1 MLSSSVLMVF
11 ASETGAER
19 SASFINFYQDSDATL
34 LDMKNLSNQDYYAM
48 FLFMTNWFEPGK
60 TKFSDMYNPS
70 TTDGSFFSNFVKSLG
85 KDPNGSDGE
94 TLKKLVTAFAE
105 DTFKGFTSGGCTL
118 LTYDGQILEGQ
129 DLLYAMINSMTWSEE
144 AFWEEYSNSLLGN
157 EDTREQIA
165 SDKSV
170 TGYLSSLLTLN
181 HIDVEFKSS
190 EKSKVYFGDTKH
202 LAFDFSEDTIRA
214 AFQTVLAY
222 NPDLFLQRYG
232 IEKCK
237 VMFLDAVGNLWGC
250 TDSSVILNRTG
261 YERPVVTL
269 DTSKMDSI
277 YLILPACLNPSS
289 FTPNVANKNS
299 QSDLRMPLM
308 NRFVLSS
315 MLTDANELQ
324 TFQST
329 YVPIYN
335 LLHFSNKQQILTV
348 LGLKTLSPYTLNTGN
363 IESNNSSKKW
373 NLESRKQDLAS
384 FLYDYSEIAINTS
397 KSKEGQADID
407 SYAYIAFTMNLRY
420 LGSITFDVTA
430 GEHDMKEGWWLWEK
444 AAFGVFDMVD
454 DAGNVI
460 DSNQDDALK
469 KQKQLLTYF
478 FNPTLLPF
486 DKVSMNFYRYDA
498 NAAADA
504 EELDDFLSQYISN
517 EKDSNAVGAVREKE
531 IDGIST
537 QALANKNIAE
547 LGLAGMGLFIEDIA
561 VYAHDNTK
569 GSEHIYVTPSEIY
582 PSKFVKDLR
591 DVVQLKDAGVGGAEK
606 AEWIEKNGATGEA
619 VYALQERLFLNNSA
633 TVTSSS
639 SDILFSTDVIDFFI
653 TSEDT
658 ISGKNGTVTRY
669 LYGRYLND
677 ELTTVSN
684 NLKYQNL
691 GTMESL
697 IESVKL
703 GILALLSTFAS
714 FFDIESG
721 EYHETLFG
729 LNYGLSLFEEGSKS
743 LLNISVGLD
752 QVGKSYKLMITDD
765 YNAFSKS
772 LPISFIEEKTLDKN
786 KVIYTYPANFVDK
799 NTNGYSDNYNGTT
812 SEYDGTLDSR
822 DRNKDYVI
830 SVDDGFVFR
839 EQDYTA
845 SKASIYKEYDDSETI
860 LNPEFLEAIYGVRWS
875 FNVNPFDKRPFGLIS
890 NTFWTYLKTDTSD
903 IKVYTTPRAVET
915 GEVDEEGK
923 AVTED
928 VDVLT
933 NMSGGAGTSSIE
945 KYLYFETK
953 PSDDLYL
960 YIAPSMEVISNIGD
974 ATSDIALGALL
985 GANDTRI
992 TAAIASRSKFIN
1004 SFESIGIPVNEKYL
1018 TDYVMALYG
1027 YSILF
1032 PAKGYDIINMCSP
1045 TSLSVLGR
1053 TNFISKQG
1061 YTIKMG
1067 QLGQKYLM
1075 GMYLGYIV
1083 DTMGLGTAGV
1093 GENQKIR
1100 FNSFYSPFLPSYDN
1114 SAEGG
1119 NMTMASLTGNS
1130 ISGVEKSE
1138 DLSFEEKQ
1146 KNLIDRIYG
1155 LTNDSNNEYRNSWIK
1170 NIIEGFFLTIHR
1182 TITGTWGTSI
1192 NTITS
1197 GSTSTY
1203 QSVTGYIYTPTLEEL
1218 SFTATLM
1225 NNYIKIYIV
1234 CLMCV
1239 FFIVILMVL
1248 LHMRTWQEGLIT
1260 CLVMCVALLFPYILI
1275 SNSIS
1280 IGNKISNTIYSDRFD
1295 FWAMTEHQRS
1305 LTQLV
1310 GVDYM
1315 TSKDLWMVEGS
1326 ATTDVTLQGQPGV
1339 KIKWMSPKKVDM
1351 FQNLYSDPDLSTSF
1365 VTNIEIFKWLF
1376 NSFIYDS
1383 EFVDT
1388 DVYGSFVYR
1397 SYNSIALEAKSY
1409 YQWGKDLMAASDKLN
1424 TGSTRDFTYNPNSGA
1439 YVGTYGLPKG
1449 FSESLS
1455 KLQSTDSLY
1464 VEPFLAGM
1472 GSLDKKVYSGS
1483 TALIKYSDRMWQE
1496 EHMMAH
1502 FGGEGYIIDADL
1514 IPLWGLINSEITEIL
1529 SNPTY
1534 RSEGSVPGIYSN
1546 LPELS
1551 AAENEFQGDTEG
1563 GSMAIFLKNTESP
1576 FYYFYSVLKMRYG
1589 NEGTGTTGGTTFKKA
1604 LLEGS
1609 MFAVTENE
1617 NRLIQT
1623 TDKNLTGVM
1632 RDYLDM
1638 QGLFEYVIPYMKL
1651 SNEYVTEWQK
1661 NNYSKIE
1668 EYNFEYELDS
1678 NGSVDMNSM
1687 DGQSNEYKNA
1697 VIAKNNLNRVWN
1709 MYCPWVD
1716 TLYDL
1721 DVANTK
1727 ITYAGK
1733 TKYIVDSLNPSSYL
1747 EVGRPMVFSAVEM
1760 EMKGLSY
1767 KDLTDV
1773 ERRIQAVLENT
1784 YKDMLYL
1791 INYYDMN
1798 DEVLLVAGAM
1808 YATFNFNQE
1817 FSQNNL
1823 LGESVELYPQGL
1835 ELKNFNYDAFMRL
1848 ALLNATGENVFGTS
1862 DLYER
1867 VLAKTNIFTGLLLI
1881 LCDLVACIII
1891 PAFKFIMLIG
1901 LLFLGVLVCVSC
1913 VVNPPD
1919 KIMKAVSESV
1929 LLPTVLF
1936 MLLNIIFSWVMS
1948 FVVGEGLTTYVGSKG
1963 VNFATNDPTMTML
1976 VIAALG
1982 IIYTIFAF
1990 KILKMLVKAY
2000 KKFGMT
2006 SVFATM
2012 GILSSAVTASAGKV
2026 MRGAGKLVG
2035 SSVGAAVGFATAEKG
2050 ERLAGAFEGG
2060 TLGSRRVINQR
2071 IRDKRYREMMKHS
2084 GGRGGGVG
2092 VTDEID
2098 AKASGS
2104 SVDLKKTDKTL
2115 AKPTVEKSRVDT
2127 SAKPKVDTPV
2137 KPKVDTSA
2145 KPKKSDTPS
2154 SVLDGKYQK
2163 VKDKNANLYGR
2174 YLSHKEYKKAKAA
2187 DALNDKEY
2195 QKKMHEM
2202 SLREKKAKD
2211 ALKKKEI
2218 AEKRAADVERR
2229 RKAVE
2234 ARKDRILKTPER
2246 MKQKFDS
2253 YKEEGRKSAQ
2263 DAANTYSEYNK
2274 ARDKE
2279 RKNRR
2284 VDKRASLARL
2294 EKEAGIA
2301 PVHPDVRKREAAKA
2315 KAEKSLKNVK
2325 KK

>member
-118 LTYDGQILEGQ
+118 LTYDGQILKGT
-129 DLLYAMINSMTWSEE
+129 DLLNAMV
-144 AFWEEYSNSLLGN
+144 NSLHYEVENFPDAYGDSLRGN
-157 EDTREQIA
+157 FSNQEQISA
-165 SDKSV
+165 EDSV
-170 TGYLSSLLTLN
+170 TGYLSSLLTLK
-181 HIDVEFKSS
+181 HDEVEFRSS
-190 EKSKVYFGDTKH
+190 TQSKVYFGDTKH

-222 NPDLFLQRYG
+222 NPDLFLQNYG
-232 IEKCK
+232 IEKCQ

-269 DTSKMDSI
+269 DTSKMNSI

-363 IESNNSSKKW
+363 IESSDSNKKW

-420 LGSITFDVTA
+420 LGSMTFGPTA
-430 GEHDMKEGWWLWEK
+430 GEHDVSEGMLWWKEK
-444 AAFGVFDMVD
+444 AFSISL
-454 DAGNVI
+454 DAT
-460 DSNQDDALK
+460 NQK
-469 KQKQLLTYF
+469 KLLIYF

-517 EKDSNAVGAVREKE
+517 EKDSNEVGAVREKE

-591 DVVQLKDAGVGGAEK
+591 DVVQLKNAGVGGAEK

-619 VYALQERLFLNNSA
+619 IYALQERLFLNNRS
-633 TVTSSS
+633 TVIPDE
-639 SDILFSTDVIDFFI
+639 SDILYSTDIIDFFI
-653 TSEDT
+653 TEEDT
-658 ISGKNGTVTRY
+658 QTNVNGTVNRY
-669 LYGRYLND
+669 LFGNYLKTQISD
-677 ELTTVSN
+677 LQRQKAS
-684 NLKYQNL
+684 K
-691 GTMESL
+691 
-697 IESVKL
+697 
-703 GILALLSTFAS
+703 LSTIDDLLVEIQLSICLLAETFAT
-714 FFDIESG
+714 FFDYEEG
-721 EYHETLFG
+721 VYHETLFG
-729 LNYGLSLFEEGSKS
+729 LNYSLSLLEGNDILELHIGLSQL
-743 LLNISVGLD
+743 
-752 QVGKSYKLMITDD
+752 GKDYELMITDA
-765 YNAFSKS
+765 YNAFEYS
-772 LPISFIEEKTLDKN
+772 LPISFIQNKEFKKN
-786 KVIYTYPANFVDK
+786 SVVYTYPENFSDSD
-799 NTNGYSDNYNGTT
+799 NNGFSNNYVKSGQEYSD
-812 SEYDGTLDSR
+812 SLDSR
-822 DRNKDYVI
+822 DRNKDHALTK
-830 SVDDGFVFR
+830 DDGYVFR
-839 EQDYTA
+839 ASDYNANKDGIKTKY
-845 SKASIYKEYDDSETI
+845 SKLYKTKDSILHPEFAESIY
-860 LNPEFLEAIYGVRWS
+860 AIRWS
-875 FNVNPFDKRPFGLIS
+875 WNVNPFDERPFGLIA
-890 NTFWTYLKTDTSD
+890 NTFWDYLDLDPS
-903 IKVYTTPRAVET
+903 KVTKYTTTATLET
-915 GEVDEEGK
+915 GEKDEEDK
-923 AVTED
+923 PITVSYED
-928 VDVLT
+928 VVN
-933 NMSGGAGTSSIE
+933 NMSGGTGDSSIE
-945 KYLYFETK
+945 KYLYFETSL
-953 PSDDLYL
+953 SDKLYL
-960 YIAPSMEVISNIGD
+960 YIAPSMEVNANIGNN
-974 ATSDIALGALL
+974 TEDITLGTLL

-992 TAAIASRSKFIN
+992 RAAIASRSKFIN
-1004 SFESIGIPVNEKYL
+1004 SFESIGIPVDAKYL

-1027 YSILF
+1027 YSVLL
-1032 PAKGYDIINMCSP
+1032 PAKGFDIINMCSP
-1045 TSLSVLGR
+1045 TSLSVMGKSTGL
-1053 TNFISKQG
+1053 TTQG

-1661 NNYSKIE
+1661 NNYSEIE

-1747 EVGRPMVFSAVEM
+1747 EVGRPMVFSAVDM

-2229 RKAVE
+2229 RKAAE